1 MKKVLATVALSLIV
15 TFVFISCKS
24 KEKKVIDQLNNLTV
38 QIEKKSDKWN
48 SEDWQNAFKK
58 VEEIHNE
65 MSECDFSNE
74 QLQELGEVEGR
85 LTSLILKNGLPALG
99 SELGSMIDG
108 SGSFVDGFQDGIKG
122 GAKES
127 LEEIE
132 SSLNSAL
139 DRLKELDSDD

>member
-1 MKKVLATVALSLIV
+1 MKKILATVALSLIV
-15 TFVFISCKS
+15 TFVLTSCKS
-24 KEKKVIDQLNNLTV
+24 KEEKVIDQLNNLTV

-99 SELGSMIDG
+99 GELGSMIDG
-108 SGSFVDGFQDGIKG
+108 AGSFVNGFQDGIKG